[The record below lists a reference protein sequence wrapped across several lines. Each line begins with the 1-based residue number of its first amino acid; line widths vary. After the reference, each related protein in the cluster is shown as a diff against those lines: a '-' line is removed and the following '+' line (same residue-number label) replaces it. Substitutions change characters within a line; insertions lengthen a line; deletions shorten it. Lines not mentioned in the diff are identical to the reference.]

1 MSFPTDLEI
10 ALNADIKHIRE
21 IADKIGI
28 DREDLEYYGKYKAKI
43 PLKYIDEEKIKNSKL
58 ILVSAINPTP
68 AGEGKTTVSVGLS
81 DGPFLYRKNKQY
93 RGKNDLLQKNNQ
105 QLEKVNQD
113 LSQHYACL
121 QEEIT
126 QRDLEIENL
135 RKELASCRIDEEQRE
150 KIRVELDEMVL
161 RRKALVKEAFL
172 HSPLYA
178 KMQAIIKDHLDKDA
192 SDKEISDQEWQELIV
207 SMDSQWNNAISRFH
221 VKYQL
226 SKEELYLVCLSLTD
240 FPFAHLAYLMH
251 SSRRTLYRKKN
262 ALCERIGVE
271 QNSEFKEILRKI

>member
-1 MSFPTDLEI
+1 
-10 ALNADIKHIRE
+10 
-21 IADKIGI
+21 
-28 DREDLEYYGKYKAKI
+28 
-43 PLKYIDEEKIKNSKL
+43 
-58 ILVSAINPTP
+58 
-68 AGEGKTTVSVGLS
+68 
-81 DGPFLYRKNKQY
+81 
-93 RGKNDLLQKNNQ
+93 
-105 QLEKVNQD
+105 
-113 LSQHYACL
+113 
-121 QEEIT
+121 
-126 QRDLEIENL
+126 
-135 RKELASCRIDEEQRE
+135 
-150 KIRVELDEMVL
+150 MVL

-251 SSRRTLYRKKN
+251 SSRRTLYRKRMLYVN
-262 ALCERIGVE
+262 GLALNKTVNLKKSCAKYRGGTLVTHSFRMDFCSLAAS
-271 QNSEFKEILRKI
+271 NKSYAL

>member
-1 MSFPTDLEI
+1 M
-10 ALNADIKHIRE
+10 
-21 IADKIGI
+21 
-28 DREDLEYYGKYKAKI
+28 
-43 PLKYIDEEKIKNSKL
+43 
-58 ILVSAINPTP
+58 
-68 AGEGKTTVSVGLS
+68 
-81 DGPFLYRKNKQY
+81 
-93 RGKNDLLQKNNQ
+93 
-105 QLEKVNQD
+105 
-113 LSQHYACL
+113 
-121 QEEIT
+121 
-126 QRDLEIENL
+126 
-135 RKELASCRIDEEQRE
+135 
-150 KIRVELDEMVL
+150 
-161 RRKALVKEAFL
+161 VKEAFL

>member
-1 MSFPTDLEI
+1 MIFCEHCFNDKEI
-10 ALNADIKHIRE
+10 ASIICA
-21 IADKIGI
+21 
-28 DREDLEYYGKYKAKI
+28 
-43 PLKYIDEEKIKNSKL
+43 
-58 ILVSAINPTP
+58 VSASHT
-68 AGEGKTTVSVGLS
+68 
-81 DGPFLYRKNKQY
+81 
-93 RGKNDLLQKNNQ
+93 
-105 QLEKVNQD
+105 
-113 LSQHYACL
+113 
-121 QEEIT
+121 
-126 QRDLEIENL
+126 
-135 RKELASCRIDEEQRE
+135 
-150 KIRVELDEMVL
+150 
-161 RRKALVKEAFL
+161 
-172 HSPLYA
+172 
-178 KMQAIIKDHLDKDA
+178 

>member
-1 MSFPTDLEI
+1 M
-10 ALNADIKHIRE
+10 
-21 IADKIGI
+21 
-28 DREDLEYYGKYKAKI
+28 
-43 PLKYIDEEKIKNSKL
+43 
-58 ILVSAINPTP
+58 
-68 AGEGKTTVSVGLS
+68 
-81 DGPFLYRKNKQY
+81 
-93 RGKNDLLQKNNQ
+93 LQKNNQ

-121 QEEIT
+121 QKEIT

-251 SSRRTLYRKKN
+251 LSRRTLYRKKN

-271 QNSEFKEILRKI
+271 QNSEFKEILRGI